1 MFSKSISN
9 KISQN
14 HFFVSQSLQPKKI
27 VIFQTNYSMKNQI
40 LLSTVCLFTN
50 MVSAQTDSAKT
61 NASDQSTQ
69 NKITKEVILANIDFF
84 KPGSITFYYQG
95 GGDFVQQQISDN
107 LQEQLKADY
116 PTIGTGNMQ
125 MMVNSPSILGYQF
138 HVKDKIAIG
147 LAYCVS
153 SVQTPTLTYPGFQDP
168 NDITEYNYRVKL
180 NSFMGSFD
188 YFWLKRTRKKST
200 FALYSGFAVGVSNVN
215 IQTNV
220 TKGSGDNIPTYNV
233 STANEGFQLNLIGF
247 KHTLNIKPIRKMGY
261 MVNLGVG
268 FNSVG
273 LSTGLSYTL

>member
-1 MFSKSISN
+1 
-9 KISQN
+9 
-14 HFFVSQSLQPKKI
+14 
-27 VIFQTNYSMKNQI
+27 MKTQI

-50 MVSAQTDSAKT
+50 IVSAQTDSI
-61 NASDQSTQ
+61 NANPQKQLVQSA
-69 NKITKEVILANIDFF
+69 ITKEVVLAKIDFF
-84 KPGSITFYYQG
+84 NPGSITFYYQG
-95 GGDFVQQQISDN
+95 GGDFVQQQIADN

-116 PTIGTGNMQ
+116 PEIGTGNMQ
-125 MMVNSPSILGYQF
+125 MIVNSPSILGYQF

-147 LAYCVS
+147 LTYCVS
-153 SVQTPTLTYPGFQDP
+153 SVQTPTLTYPGIQNPD
-168 NDITEYNYRVKL
+168 DITEFNYRVKL

-220 TKGSGDNIPTYNV
+220 TKGPGGNIPTYNV

-247 KHTLNIKPIRKMGY
+247 KHTLNIKPIRKLGY
-261 MVNLGVG
+261 MINLGVG